1 MKKTTWLAGILSV
14 CVFAACKKAA
24 TDSVQTSLTAST
36 TQATVGQTVSV
47 SLSSARTAASWTVN
61 PSAAVIK
68 TYDISTSKVNYFT
81 FSQAGTYRIGVRTR
95 DIEYDS
101 VHSQADEYRTLAKKI
116 ENNQMFIVPKPLEI
130 DQLEKM
136 LIEHGLAT

>member
-101 VHSQADEYRTLAKKI
+101 VHHQSLDSCWH
-116 ENNQMFIVPKPLEI
+116 
-130 DQLEKM
+130 
-136 LIEHGLAT
+136 HGGGDAGHCQNGVDSASVSIKVSN